1 MTQMKVSLRQRTSY
15 LETPTVD
22 KQMLHLPTPCMM
34 SLLDST
40 ARYDS
45 PLNRTTV
52 AVNPQLPS
60 QNSDQV
66 CQQEAIADSSPTIKK
81 KVAEPAPSR
90 FSPWLL
96 SLAYPLGRYLLFP
109 LYFGRIDIRGQEN
122 LPLSGP
128 IILASTHRSRWD
140 AMMVPY
146 AAGWHIT
153 GRHLRYMV
161 TADEM
166 TGLQGW
172 FIQRMGGFPINTK
185 RPAIASL
192 RHGVELLEKGETL
205 VIFPEGDIYREK
217 HVQPIKQGL
226 ARLAIQAESSRPEVG
241 VKIIPITIHY
251 SKPFVPWRSRAK
263 VRIGKPLRVSEFAT
277 ACSKQSAKKLTMA
290 VQNAMEQLA
299 VNG

>member
-22 KQMLHLPTPCMM
+22 KQRCISPPPCMM

-40 ARYDS
+40 ARYSS
-45 PLNRTTV
+45 PLNRTTA
-52 AVNPQLPS
+52 AVNPQPPLPS
-60 QNSDQV
+60 PEQIA
-66 CQQEAIADSSPTIKK
+66 QQEVLTDYPPSTKK
-81 KVAEPAPSR
+81 KLADPCPSR

-96 SLAYPLGRYLLFP
+96 ALAYPLGRYFLFP
-109 LYFGRIDIRGQEN
+109 FYFGQIDIKGQEN

-128 IILASTHRSRWD
+128 IILAATHRSRWD

-146 AAGWHIT
+146 VAGHHVT

-161 TADEM
+161 SADEM

-172 FIQRMGGFPINTK
+172 FIRRMGGFPINTK

-192 RHGVELLEKGETL
+192 RHGVELLEQGETL
-205 VIFPEGDIYREK
+205 VIFPEGDIYRDQ

-226 ARLAIQAESSRPEVG
+226 ARLAIQAELSRADVG
-241 VKIIPITIHY
+241 VRIVPIMIHY
-251 SKPFVPWRSRAK
+251 SKPFVPWRSKAK
-263 VRIGKPLRVSEFAT
+263 VRIGKPLQVSEYAT
-277 ACSKQSAKKLTMA
+277 ACSKQNAKKLTA
-290 VQNAMEQLA
+290 ALQTAMDQLA
-299 VNG
+299 LNS